1 MSVSK
6 EERLSALVD
15 GEAGAFEQRRLMDEL
30 QHDAELRGR
39 YSRYHLIGDVMR
51 GARWRADTDL
61 SARIQAAIADEALE
75 KAPFWV
81 RQRRPLKA
89 VGGIGVAAGVAL
101 AILVGVQFTTTSVGP
116 DLSPVVASAP
126 TTASQPVARTSSA
139 AVQPV
144 ASAPAGQLP
153 WMTQEAPSWASPQ
166 HSPLTQ
172 PTLTSGSIDINH
184 QRINRYMQNHAEST
198 LGRAPVAVSVGVPVS
213 GGN

>member
-6 EERLSALVD
+6 EERLSALID

-39 YSRYHLIGDVMR
+39 YSRYHLMGDVMR
-51 GARWRADTDL
+51 GARWQADTDL
-61 SARIQAAIADEALE
+61 SARIQAAMADEPLE

-116 DLSPVVASAP
+116 DLSPVVATAP
-126 TTASQPVARTSSA
+126 TTQPATSAPSA
-139 AVQPV
+139 AAQPV

-153 WMTQEAPSWASPQ
+153 WLGQESPAWASPQ
-166 HSPLTQ
+166 YSPLTQ
-172 PTLTSGSIDINH
+172 PTLTSGGIDINH
-184 QRINRYMQNHAEST
+184 QLINRYMQNHAEST
-198 LGRAPVAVSVGVPVS
+198 MGRAPVAVSVGVPVS

>member
-6 EERLSALVD
+6 EERLSALID

-39 YSRYHLIGDVMR
+39 YSRYHLIGDVIR
-51 GARWRADTDL
+51 GVRCRANADL
-61 SARIQAAIADEALE
+61 SARIQAAIGDEALE
-75 KAPFWV
+75 RAPFWV

-89 VGGIGVAAGVAL
+89 VGGVGVAAGVAL

-116 DLSPVVASAP
+116 DLSPVVATAP
-126 TTASQPVARTSSA
+126 MTQPVASEPSSA
-139 AVQPV
+139 AQPV

-153 WMTQEAPSWASPQ
+153 WMGQEATSWASPQ
-166 HSPLTQ
+166 HSPLSQ

-198 LGRAPVAVSVGVPVS
+198 MGRTPVAVSVGVPVS